1 MRVGGRGRW
10 TWIRGG
16 WAGWRP
22 PGFRSAPLCP
32 ALPPPARG
40 RRSLTSVYPV
50 SDPSDQP
57 AAAGS
62 GSHGPQRTPPGTAS
76 GTEPQQAPEQ
86 APQQAPEQG
95 PEHAPLHWEADV
107 VLRDGGTARVRPI
120 TPDDA
125 GRLVAFYAGVSDQSK
140 YFRFFAPYPTLSA
153 RDVRLF
159 THHDYVNRVGLAALV
174 RDEFIATVRFD
185 RIDERGRSSGSGT
198 DAEVAFLVQDG
209 HQGRG
214 VASVLLEHIAAVA
227 RERGI
232 RRFIAEV
239 LPDNRKMGK
248 VFTDAGYT
256 QNHSFADGVM
266 HFELDLEPTEKSL
279 AVMRSR
285 EHRAEARSTTRL
297 LAPRSVAVIGAGRS
311 PVGVG
316 RSVLRNLTQ
325 SGFTGQVYAV
335 NRRAAGSVLDG
346 AAVYASLGDIDDQV
360 DLAVIAVP
368 AEQVPDVVAEC
379 GAHGVQ
385 GLVVITAGY
394 AETGAGGRDRQRD
407 LVRQA
412 RAAGMRVLGPNAF
425 GLINTDPAVR
435 LNASLSPRLPAPG
448 PLGIFSQ
455 SGAIG
460 AALLETADRRG
471 LGISSFVSAGNRA
484 DVSGNDL
491 LQYWEED
498 EATRVALL
506 YLESFG
512 NPRKFARLARRL
524 ALAKPLVVIKGGV
537 HSASIP
543 AGHAAV
549 TRIPDSTVD
558 TLFQRAGVI
567 RVDTITELYDAADL
581 LVHQPRPR
589 GDRIAIVGNS
599 DSLGLLT
606 HDAALS
612 AGLRPLPPQDLT
624 TGATPEALAA
634 GLASAVQAPDNDVVV
649 AVVIPPIGTGGFP
662 LFPGSGLLAQPGG
675 DGAATED
682 TAPFA
687 DALHA
692 AAQQARAAGKPLL
705 LIQLALPELAAGL
718 RGSVP
723 AYPRPER
730 AVRALAHAVRHAAW
744 CRGSAD
750 TGDIPELERIAEAP
764 ARRLVSAALART
776 GAAAAA
782 ATGTGP
788 DPAAGTTRLDQEAAA
803 ELLAHYG
810 IDVLRSLSAPGED
823 DAVRAAAALGYP
835 VALKATSP
843 SLRHRADLGSVR
855 LDLTNETEL
864 RRAHQ
869 ESTALLGPDAR
880 LVVQPMAARGV
891 DTTVSATV
899 DPAVGAILS
908 FGLAGAA
915 SELLGDVAHR
925 LIPATDREVAALI
938 REIKAAPLL
947 FGWHGAEPVDTD
959 ALEELLLRVSQLV
972 DDIPEVASVELEP
985 VVVAPRGLAVLGATV
1000 RLARLPARDD
1010 LGPRAL
1016 G

>member
-1 MRVGGRGRW
+1 MY
-10 TWIRGG
+10 
-16 WAGWRP
+16 
-22 PGFRSAPLCP
+22 P
-32 ALPPPARG
+32 A
-40 RRSLTSVYPV
+40 
-50 SDPSDQP
+50 SDPPD
-57 AAAGS
+57 
-62 GSHGPQRTPPGTAS
+62 TA
-76 GTEPQQAPEQ
+76 PV
-86 APQQAPEQG
+86 
-95 PEHAPLHWEADV
+95 HWEADV

-125 GRLVAFYAGVSDQSK
+125 DRLVAFYAGVSDQSK

-185 RIDERGRSSGSGT
+185 RIDERGRPSGSGT

-285 EHRAEARSTTRL
+285 EHRAEALSTKRL
-297 LAPRSVAVIGAGRS
+297 LAPRSVAVVGAGRGA
-311 PVGVG
+311 VGVG
-316 RSVLRNLTQ
+316 RSVLRNLGRA
-325 SGFTGQVYAV
+325 GFTGALYAV
-335 NRRAAGSVLDG
+335 NRRAAGSDFDG
-346 AAVYASLGDIDDQV
+346 VPVYASIGDIAEPV
-360 DLAVIAVP
+360 DLAVVAVP
-368 AEQVPDVVAEC
+368 ADEVPAVVAAC

-394 AETGAGGRDRQRD
+394 AETGAEGRDRQRE

-412 RAAGMRVLGPNAF
+412 RAAGMRVIGPNAF
-425 GLINTDPAVR
+425 GLINTDPAAA
-435 LNASLSPRLPAPG
+435 LNASLSPWLPARG
-448 PLGIFSQ
+448 GLGIFSQ

-524 ALAKPLVVIKGGV
+524 AAAKPLVVIKGGV
-537 HSASIP
+537 HSGSIP
-543 AGHAAV
+543 AGHAGAL
-549 TRIPDSTVD
+549 TRIPDTTVD

-581 LVHQPRPR
+581 LVHQPQPR
-589 GDRIAIVGNS
+589 GDRIAVVGNS

-624 TGATPEALAA
+624 TGATPEDLAA
-634 GLASAVQAPDNDVVV
+634 GLATAVRADDNDAVV

-662 LFPGSGLLAQPGG
+662 LFPGSGLLTPGG
-675 DGAATED
+675 ADGAED

-687 DALHA
+687 DALNAA
-692 AAQQARAAGKPLL
+692 AAQATAAGKPLL
-705 LIQLALPELAAGL
+705 LIHLALPELVESL

-730 AVRALAHAVRHAAW
+730 AVRALAHAVRYAAW
-744 CRGSAD
+744 RRDAAD
-750 TGDIPELERIAEAP
+750 AGTVPELERIAEAP
-764 ARRLVSAALART
+764 ARRLVADALTATDART
-776 GAAAAA
+776 ATDTYTATDARPAAPEAAPDALPDAAPDAAA
-782 ATGTGP
+782 P
-788 DPAAGTTRLDQEAAA
+788 LLRSTRLDEDATAA
-803 ELLAHYG
+803 LLGHYG
-810 IDVLRSLSAPGED
+810 IDVVRSLPAPGEA
-823 DAVRAAAALGYP
+823 DAVRAADELGYP

-880 LVVQPMAARGV
+880 LVVQRMAARGV
-891 DTTVSATV
+891 DTNISATV

-925 LIPATDREVAALI
+925 LIPATDREVAGLI

-959 ALEELLLRVSQLV
+959 TLEELLLRVSQLV

-985 VVVAPRGLAVLGATV
+985 VVVAPRGLSVLGAAV
-1000 RLARLPARDD
+1000 RLARLPARTD

>member
-1 MRVGGRGRW
+1 MH
-10 TWIRGG
+10 
-16 WAGWRP
+16 
-22 PGFRSAPLCP
+22 
-32 ALPPPARG
+32 
-40 RRSLTSVYPV
+40 PV
-50 SDPSDQP
+50 SDPSDPSDPSGPSAPQPEGP
-57 AAAGS
+57 AAA
-62 GSHGPQRTPPGTAS
+62 PT
-76 GTEPQQAPEQ
+76 
-86 APQQAPEQG
+86 
-95 PEHAPLHWEADV
+95 HWEADV

-125 GRLVAFYAGVSDQSK
+125 DRLVAFYTEVSDQSK
-140 YFRFFAPYPTLSA
+140 YYRFFAPYPRLSA
-153 RDVRLF
+153 RDVRHF

-185 RIDERGRSSGSGT
+185 RIDADGRPSGTGT
-198 DAEVAFLVQDG
+198 DAEVAFLVQDA

-214 VASVLLEHIAAVA
+214 VASALLEHIAAVA

-239 LPDNRKMGK
+239 LPENRKMGK

-256 QNHSFADGVM
+256 QHRSFTDGVM
-266 HFELDLEPTEKSL
+266 HFELDLEPTEESL

-285 EHRAEARSTTRL
+285 EHRAEARSTKRL
-297 LAPRSVAVIGAGRS
+297 LAPRSVAVIGAGRH
-311 PVGVG
+311 PAGVG
-316 RSVLRNLTQ
+316 RSVLRNLIEGGF
-325 SGFTGQVYAV
+325 SGSLYAV
-335 NRRAAGSVLDG
+335 NRHAAGEEFDG
-346 AAVYASLGDIDDQV
+346 VPVSAALADIAGPV
-360 DLAVIAVP
+360 DLAVVAVP
-368 AEQVPDVVAEC
+368 AEEVPAVVAEC

-394 AETGAGGRDRQRD
+394 AETGADGRERQRE

-425 GLINTDPAVR
+425 GLVNTDPAIR
-435 LNASLSPRLPAPG
+435 LNASLSPRLPARG
-448 PLGIFSQ
+448 PVGIFSQ

-471 LGISSFVSAGNRA
+471 LGLSSFVSAGNRA

-512 NPRKFARLARRL
+512 NPRKFSRLARRL
-524 ALAKPLVVIKGGV
+524 AAAKPLVVIKGGR

-543 AGHAAV
+543 QGHAAV
-549 TRIPDSTVD
+549 ARIPDSTVD
-558 TLFQRAGVI
+558 TLFQQAGVI
-567 RVDTITELYDAADL
+567 RVDTITELYDVADL
-581 LVHQPRPR
+581 LVHQPQPR
-589 GDRIAIVGNS
+589 GDRIAVVGNS

-624 TGATPEALAA
+624 TSATPQDLAEALAV
-634 GLASAVQAPDNDVVV
+634 AVADPDSDIVV
-649 AVVIPPIGTGGFP
+649 AVVIPPIGTDSFP
-662 LFPGSGLLAQPGG
+662 RFPGSGLLTPGG
-675 DGAATED
+675 AAPGSEV

-687 DALHA
+687 DALHTA
-692 AAQQARAAGKPLL
+692 AGQAREAGKPLL
-705 LIQLALPELAAGL
+705 LIHLALSELATGL
-718 RGSVP
+718 RGTVP

-750 TGDIPELERIAEAP
+750 TGRIPELEHIAEAP
-764 ARRLVSAALART
+764 ARRLVADALA
-776 GAAAAA
+776 AD
-782 ATGTGP
+782 ATPQLGQ
-788 DPAAGTTRLDQEAAA
+788 DAAA
-803 ELLAHYG
+803 ELLGHYG
-810 IDVLRSLSAPGED
+810 IEVMRGISAPGEA
-823 DAVRAAAALGYP
+823 DAVRAAAELGYP

-855 LDLTNETEL
+855 LDLSTEAEL

-869 ESTALLGPDAR
+869 ESSALLGPNAR
-880 LVVQPMAARGV
+880 LVVQRMAARGV

-925 LIPATDREVAALI
+925 LIPATDREVAGLI

-985 VVVAPRGLAVLGATV
+985 VVVAPQGLAVLGAQV
-1000 RLARLPARDD
+1000 RLAQLPARTD

>member
-1 MRVGGRGRW
+1 MH
-10 TWIRGG
+10 
-16 WAGWRP
+16 
-22 PGFRSAPLCP
+22 
-32 ALPPPARG
+32 
-40 RRSLTSVYPV
+40 PV
-50 SDPSDQP
+50 SDHPEQSDEQSSGPSSGRSEAAAP
-57 AAAGS
+57 AAA
-62 GSHGPQRTPPGTAS
+62 PA
-76 GTEPQQAPEQ
+76 APT
-86 APQQAPEQG
+86 
-95 PEHAPLHWEADV
+95 HWEADI

-125 GRLVAFYAGVSDQSK
+125 DRLVAFYTEVSDRSK
-140 YFRFFAPYPTLSA
+140 YYRFFAPYPRLSA
-153 RDVRLF
+153 RDVRHF

-185 RIDERGRSSGSGT
+185 RIDETGRPSGTGT
-198 DAEVAFLVQDG
+198 DAEVAFLVQDA

-214 VASVLLEHIAAVA
+214 VASALLEHIAAVA

-239 LPDNRKMGK
+239 LPENRKMGK

-256 QNHSFADGVM
+256 QRRSFAEGVM
-266 HFELDLEPTEKSL
+266 HFELDLQPTEESL

-285 EHRAEARSTTRL
+285 EHRAEARSTKRL
-297 LAPRSVAVIGAGRS
+297 LAPRSVAVVGAGRN
-311 PVGVG
+311 PAGVG
-316 RSVLRNLTQ
+316 RSVLRNLREG
-325 SGFTGQVYAV
+325 GFTGQLYAV
-335 NRRAAGSVLDG
+335 NRHAGGEEFDG
-346 AAVYASLGDIDDQV
+346 VPVHATLAGITEPV
-360 DLAVIAVP
+360 DLAVLAVP
-368 AEQVPDVVAEC
+368 AEQVPAVVAEC
-379 GAHGVQ
+379 GAHGVL

-394 AETGAGGRDRQRD
+394 AETGEAGRQRQRE

-425 GLINTDPAVR
+425 GLINTDPAVS
-435 LNASLSPRLPAPG
+435 LNASLAPRLPGRG
-448 PLGIFSQ
+448 PVGIFSQ

-471 LGISSFVSAGNRA
+471 LGLSSFVSAGNRA

-512 NPRKFARLARRL
+512 NPRKFSRLARRL
-524 ALAKPLVVIKGGV
+524 AATKPLVVIKGGR

-543 AGHAAV
+543 QGHAAAV
-549 TRIPDSTVD
+549 TRIPDTTVD
-558 TLFQRAGVI
+558 TLFQQAGVI
-567 RVDTITELYDAADL
+567 RVDTITELYDVADL
-581 LVHQPRPR
+581 LVHQPQPR
-589 GDRIAIVGNS
+589 GDRIALVGNS

-612 AGLRPLPPQDLT
+612 AGLHPLPPQDLT
-624 TGATPEALAA
+624 TSATPEDLAA
-634 GLASAVQAPDNDVVV
+634 ALTAAVRSPDSDIVI
-649 AVVIPPIGTGGFP
+649 AVVIPPIGTDSFP
-662 LFPGSGLLAQPGG
+662 RFPGSGLLTQTEGDPGS
-675 DGAATED
+675 EV

-687 DALHA
+687 DALNTA
-692 AAQQARAAGKPLL
+692 ARQAGEAGKPLL
-705 LIQLALPELAAGL
+705 LIHLALTELAAGL
-718 RGSVP
+718 RGTVP

-750 TGDIPELERIAEAP
+750 LGRIPDFEHLAEAP
-764 ARRLVSAALART
+764 ARRLVADTL
-776 GAAAAA
+776 
-782 ATGTGP
+782 GT
-788 DPAAGTTRLDQEAAA
+788 AESTRLDQTAAA
-803 ELLAHYG
+803 ELLGHYG
-810 IDVLRSLSAPGED
+810 IDVVRSISAPGEA
-823 DAVRAAAALGYP
+823 DAVRAAAELGYP

-855 LDLTNETEL
+855 LDLSSEAEL

-869 ESTALLGPDAR
+869 ESTALLGADAR

-925 LIPATDREVAALI
+925 LIPATDREVAGLI

-1000 RLARLPARDD
+1000 RLAQLPARTD